1 MNMKA
6 ISIDDASI
14 VEFHS
19 ERMLEA
25 LFDVEAVSPSL
36 STLPANTDTIYVY
49 INPFEAEIYGR
60 RVLCWCTGA
69 LEAEHER
76 HESSM
81 DI

>member
-1 MNMKA
+1 MKA
-6 ISIDDASI
+6 VSIDDNQV

-36 STLPANTDTIYVY
+36 GTFPDGIDTIYVY
-49 INPFEAEIYGR
+49 INPFESEIYGR
-60 RVLCWCTGA
+60 RVLCWCTDESKA
-69 LEAEHER
+69 KLEKHECG
-76 HESSM
+76 M